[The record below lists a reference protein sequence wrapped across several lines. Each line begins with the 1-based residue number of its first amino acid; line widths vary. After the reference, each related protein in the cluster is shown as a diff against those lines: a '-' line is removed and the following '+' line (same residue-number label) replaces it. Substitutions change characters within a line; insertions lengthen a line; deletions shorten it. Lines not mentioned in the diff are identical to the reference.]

1 MHETSIDLFD
11 LRILDA
17 LQRDGRLTN
26 AELAG
31 LVGLSA
37 SQCSRRRS
45 ALEETGIIR
54 SYHAHLSP
62 EALGLN
68 LLAFVQIRFS
78 SHSDKNDLLLE
89 TDIESL
95 PNVISAYSLIGK
107 WDYMLQIV
115 AKNLQEIEGII
126 NRGFLSRPHIAQIQT
141 TIALKPLKQTF
152 NLPLTGHPSA

>member
-78 SHSDKNDLLLE
+78 SHRDRKSTRLNSSHE
-89 TDIESL
+89 W
-95 PNVISAYSLIGK
+95 ISR
-107 WDYMLQIV
+107 M
-115 AKNLQEIEGII
+115 
-126 NRGFLSRPHIAQIQT
+126 
-141 TIALKPLKQTF
+141 
-152 NLPLTGHPSA
+152 PSSA